1 MFFAE
6 AGGEHP
12 TPIIVKLVNQAIGGP
27 LHNLQM
33 KTTYPFW
40 QKFFAN
46 FGTTPEA
53 VFGPYTPETA
63 MPWYTVMFV
72 IACILSVIIIWLLR
86 GRLSEENQAAANKH
100 SSWVCWRSATCLK
113 TLLVHRD

>member
-63 MPWYTVMFV
+63 VPWYTVMFV
-72 IACILSVIIIWLLR
+72 IACFLSVIIIRLLR
-86 GRLSEENQAAANKH
+86 GR
-100 SSWVCWRSATCLK
+100 
-113 TLLVHRD
+113 